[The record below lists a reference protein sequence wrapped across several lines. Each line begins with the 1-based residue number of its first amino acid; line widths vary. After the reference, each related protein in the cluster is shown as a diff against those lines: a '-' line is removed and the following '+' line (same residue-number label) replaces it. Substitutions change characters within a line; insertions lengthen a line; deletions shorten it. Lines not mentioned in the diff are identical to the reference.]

1 MNRFDNIRNKD
12 KCRREILSQI
22 EYLIPET
29 HKDARN
35 LVHFVSAK
43 NYLDTYLS
51 GAAAENGFLNP
62 PHTIEERQQNTSD
75 YEAMEEKLHA
85 FVLQRRTFSKLYP
98 AKTFLL
104 HVLNDIKVLAMH
116 RSKALEN
123 RHEELQKGLESA
135 TPKFES
141 MLRVKTQ
148 MFDCMDS
155 KIEETAKQELVYSKD
170 CLKDILADF
179 DFLSEG
185 VTYGGVFSA
194 WYYASRLRSLALSL
208 SKKKVE
214 HCIDHARRTCY
225 KMVETIQ
232 SDSRSVTTEQLPSIV
247 ELGLSVQSVF
257 SDTQPLTP
265 NIELSVTDIFGF
277 REALDAL
284 YVPAMALLTGTL
296 LGYRSVTSGLIKL
309 TQSFGIGNT
318 GRLMVA
324 SVGIAGIKYFELLI
338 V

>member
-1 MNRFDNIRNKD
+1 
-12 KCRREILSQI
+12 
-22 EYLIPET
+22 
-29 HKDARN
+29 
-35 LVHFVSAK
+35 
-43 NYLDTYLS
+43 LDTYLS
-51 GAAAENGFLNP
+51 GAAAENGFLDP
-62 PHTIEERQQNTSD
+62 SDTVQERQQNSSD
-75 YEAMEEKLHA
+75 YEAMEERLHA

-104 HVLNDIKVLAMH
+104 HVLNDVKVLAMH

-123 RHEELQKGLESA
+123 RHEDLQRGLESA

-141 MLRVKTQ
+141 MLRLKTQ

-208 SKKKVE
+208 SRKKVE
-214 HCIDHARRTCY
+214 HCTDHARRTCF

-247 ELGLSVQSVF
+247 ELGLSVQSAFKDV
-257 SDTQPLTP
+257 QPLTP
-265 NIELSVTDIFGF
+265 EIELSVTDIFGF

-284 YVPAMALLTGTL
+284 YVPSMVLLSGAL
-296 LGYRSVTSGLIKL
+296 LGYRSITTGLIKL

-318 GRLMVA
+318 GRLVFA
-324 SVGIAGIKYFELLI
+324 SIGIAGMGLF
-338 V
+338 